1 MAKPYPQVVLLGDS
15 LFEFAATVLGGFSFQ
30 SALQTQLIRRFD
42 VVNRG
47 FGGWNTA
54 NVVKY
59 LPDLIAEPSAS
70 SPKIE
75 YLLILLGANDAVI
88 PLETTS
94 QHVPLETYK
103 ENLNKIINYPR
114 IRAHNP
120 KILLVTPPP
129 VDEIKL
135 KILDTAEGHA
145 SAIRA
150 SAISASYAEKAREV
164 ARENPGVI
172 LIDLW
177 QAIMGEA
184 ISMSPEDYQP
194 GGPWLGS
201 PENGKQGGLDELLP
215 DGLHMGGKGYR
226 VFFDEIKAHIGQR
239 NRPGDRT
246 DYVMPDWR
254 IVNPPQGGSAK
265 GKVSPRVDELQ
276 PIQGT
281 E

>member
-1 MAKPYPQVVLLGDS
+1 MAKPYPQVILLGDS
-15 LFEFAATVLGGFSFQ
+15 LFEFAATAISGFSFQ
-30 SALQTQLIRRFD
+30 AALQTRLIRRFD

-47 FGGWNTA
+47 FSGWNTA

-59 LPDLIAEPSAS
+59 LPEIFAEPSAS
-70 SPKIE
+70 SPKIA
-75 YLLILLGANDAVI
+75 YLLILLGANDAVL

-103 ENLNKIINYPR
+103 ENLNTIVNDAR

-135 KILDTAEGHA
+135 KGLDMAQGHA
-145 SAIRA
+145 QAIR
-150 SAISASYAEKAREV
+150 SSKVSASYAEKVREV

-172 LIDLW
+172 LVDLW

-184 ISMSPEDYQP
+184 ISMAPGDYHP

-201 PENGKQGGLDELLP
+201 PESGKQGGLDVLLP
-215 DGLHMGGKGYR
+215 DGLHMGGEGYK
-226 VFFDEIKAHIGQR
+226 VFFDEIKAHIGQDIV
-239 NRPGDRT
+239 PGDGVG
-246 DYVMPDWR
+246 YILPGWR
-254 IVNPPQGGSAK
+254 VVNPPKVALPPQGA
-265 GKVSPRVDELQ
+265 P
-276 PIQGT
+276 
-281 E
+281 

>member
-1 MAKPYPQVVLLGDS
+1 MTEILKRRLAG
-15 LFEFAATVLGGFSFQ
+15 
-30 SALQTQLIRRFD
+30 LIRRFD

-47 FGGWNTA
+47 FAGWNTT
-54 NVVKY
+54 NVLKY
-59 LPDLIAEPSAS
+59 LPEIFAEPSAS

-75 YLLILLGANDAVI
+75 YLVSTEYIWCWYGNFCILTRWDCFQLILLGANDAVK
-88 PLETTS
+88 PGAATS
-94 QHVPLETYK
+94 QHVPIETYK
-103 ENLNKIINYPR
+103 ENLGKIINHPH

-135 KILDTAEGHA
+135 QEVDVAYGHPA
-145 SAIRA
+145 AIRS
-150 SAISASYAEKAREV
+150 SAISTSYSEKAREV

-194 GGPWLGS
+194 GGPWPGS
-201 PENGKQGGLDELLP
+201 PENGKQAGLDKLLP
-215 DGLHMGGKGYR
+215 DGLHMGGQGYR
-226 VFFDEIKAHIGQR
+226 VFFDEIKAHIGQDIK
-239 NRPGDRT
+239 PDDRT
-246 DYVMPDWR
+246 DYIIPDWR
-254 IVNPPQGGSAK
+254 VVTPP
-265 GKVSPRVDELQ
+265 KVDLPKLT
-276 PIQGT
+276 PIPL